1 MSHQGNANLKLISG
15 LKSALTSNLF
25 EDLVENF
32 PDIIHSVSKDGKI
45 ISTNRKAEEL
55 LEYGKEELIGMD
67 IFEIYADEIQ
77 PLVREGF
84 EALKTSGFTHSI
96 ESKLKSKSGEIIDVE
111 IRSFSLYDSENNFD
125 RTFSII
131 RDIRE
136 KKRLQTQVYQQS
148 KLAGIGEL
156 AAGIVHDIR
165 NPLSIIM
172 SLTRTGLKKAA
183 DAADTAKIL
192 EIREKIEKA
201 SERIN
206 RLCSH
211 LRDYTRQEHEAKAP
225 TKIKALIED
234 CLLLCENRIQGNKVK
249 VTHNVTDPHLEY
261 SLPVNGLEQV
271 LINIVSNG
279 CDAVG
284 ESPVREI
291 RIHFEAAQ
299 DHVTFKVEDSGPGV
313 PEKVRAQIFES
324 FFTTKPKGQ
333 GTGLGLSICKGIIEE
348 HGGSLSLDGDYKSGA
363 RFIVRLPLHE
373 PAAAEE
379 HLSD

>member
-1 MSHQGNANLKLISG
+1 MSQQSNAELKLMSG
-15 LKSALTSNLF
+15 LKSALTSSLF

-45 ISTNRKAEEL
+45 ISTNRRAEEL
-55 LEYGKEELIGMD
+55 LEYSKDELIGME
-67 IFEIYADEIQ
+67 IFQIYADEIQ
-77 PLVREGF
+77 PLVRKGF
-84 EALKTSGFTHSI
+84 EDLKSNGFNQAI
-96 ESKLKSKSGEIIDVE
+96 ESKLKSKSGQIIDVE

-136 KKRLQTQVYQQS
+136 KKRLQAQVYQQS

-172 SLTRTGLKKAA
+172 SLTRSGLKKAA
-183 DAADTAKIL
+183 ETGNATQLLD
-192 EIREKIEKA
+192 IRNKMEKA
-201 SERIN
+201 AERIN

-211 LRDYTRQEHEAKAP
+211 LRDYTRQEHESKAK
-225 TKIKALIED
+225 THIKALIED
-234 CLLLCENRIQGNKVK
+234 CLLICENRIQGNKVK
-249 VTHNVTDPHLEY
+249 VTHNVTDAELQF
-261 SLPVNGLEQV
+261 SLPANGLEQA

-279 CDAVG
+279 CDAVADC
-284 ESPVREI
+284 PVREI
-291 RIHFEAAQ
+291 RIHFEAG
-299 DHVTFKVEDSGPGV
+299 DNHVTFTIEDSGPGV
-313 PEKVRAQIFES
+313 PEKVRAQIFDS

-348 HGGSLSLDGDYKSGA
+348 HGGTLTLDENDTGGA
-363 RFIVRLPLHE
+363 RFILRLPLGSTPLATE
-373 PAAAEE
+373 LP
-379 HLSD
+379 

>member
-1 MSHQGNANLKLISG
+1 LTEGTTLELKLMSG
-15 LKSALTSNLF
+15 LKSGLTSSLF

-32 PDIIHSVSKDGKI
+32 PDIIHSVSKDGRI
-45 ISTNRKAEEL
+45 ISTNRRAEEL
-55 LEYGKEELIGMD
+55 LEYSKDELIGME
-67 IFEIYADEIQ
+67 IYQIYADEIQ
-77 PLVREGF
+77 PLVRKGF
-84 EALKTSGFTHSI
+84 EDLKSSGFNQAI
-96 ESKLKSKSGEIIDVE
+96 ESKLKSKTGQIIEVE

-136 KKRLQTQVYQQS
+136 KKRLQAQVYQQS

-183 DAADTAKIL
+183 ESGNTEQLL
-192 EIREKIEKA
+192 EIRTKMEKA
-201 SERIN
+201 AERIN

-211 LRDYTRQEHEAKAP
+211 LRDYTRQEHESKAQ
-225 TKIKALIED
+225 THIKALIED
-234 CLLLCENRIQGNKVK
+234 CLLICENRIQGNKVK
-249 VTHNVTDPHLEY
+249 VSHNVADAELQF
-261 SLPVNGLEQV
+261 SLPANGLEQA

-279 CDAVG
+279 CDAVADR
-284 ESPVREI
+284 PVREI
-291 RIHFEAAQ
+291 RIHFEANH
-299 DHVTFKVEDSGPGV
+299 DHVTFKIEDSGPGV
-313 PEKVRAQIFES
+313 PEKVRAQIFDS

-348 HGGSLSLDGDYKSGA
+348 HGGTLTLDEKYTGGA
-363 RFIVRLPLHE
+363 RFILQLPLNS
-373 PAAAEE
+373 PPFAAD
-379 HLSD
+379 SP